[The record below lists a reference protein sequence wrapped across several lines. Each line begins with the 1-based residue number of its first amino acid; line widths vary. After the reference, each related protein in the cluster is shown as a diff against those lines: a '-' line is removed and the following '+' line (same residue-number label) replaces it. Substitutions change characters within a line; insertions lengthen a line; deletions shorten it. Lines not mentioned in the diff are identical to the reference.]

1 VAISAHRSGTFPV
14 DHSFEGCV
22 HSTALQDHYPDGFA
36 HCYGCGRLNEHG
48 HRIKSYRDGDE
59 VVARFQPRPHHIALP
74 GFVYGG
80 LIASLIDCH
89 GIATAA
95 DAELRAA
102 GLEVGRVPTPR
113 YVTAALQVR
122 YLKPTPLGVQL
133 ELRARVRERG
143 ARKAI
148 VEVTLSADGVVT
160 ATGEVVGVAMP
171 ASMETATA

>member
-1 VAISAHRSGTFPV
+1 
-14 DHSFEGCV
+14 V
-22 HSTALQDHYPDGFA
+22 HPAALQDHYPDGFA
-36 HCYGCGRLNEHG
+36 HCYGCGRLNERG
-48 HRIKSYRDGDE
+48 HRIRSYREGNE
-59 VVARFQPRPHHIALP
+59 VVARFRPLAHHIALP

-102 GLEVGRVPTPR
+102 GREPGQVPTPR
-113 YVTAALQVR
+113 YVTAALHVD
-122 YLKPTPLGVQL
+122 YLEPTPLGGEL

-143 ARKAI
+143 ARKVV

-160 ATGEVVGVAMP
+160 ARGEVVAVAMP
-171 ASMETATA
+171 DTMGRAAT